1 MSATPHNGK
10 DEDFQLFMALLDGDR
25 FEGKFRDGVHVADT
39 RDMMRRLTK
48 EELLKFDG
56 KPLFPERLAYTVRYQ
71 LSDLEASLYA
81 AVTEYVRSEM
91 NRVDRFTDIDNKKE

>member
-1 MSATPHNGK
+1 
-10 DEDFQLFMALLDGDR
+10 
-25 FEGKFRDGVHVADT
+25 
-39 RDMMRRLTK
+39 MMRRLTK

>member
-1 MSATPHNGK
+1 
-10 DEDFQLFMALLDGDR
+10 MALLDGDR

-56 KPLFPERLAYTVRYQ
+56 KPLFPERLAYTVA
-71 LSDLEASLYA
+71 LSI
-81 AVTEYVRSEM
+81 VRFRSIAICSC
-91 NRVDRFTDIDNKKE
+91 N